1 MGKEIKMSETEAIET
16 LEVMV
21 DYMGVVRD
29 VVNSYINGEI
39 GLKELEDMRD
49 GLDSVLDSFGEVE

>member
-16 LEVMV
+16 LEVLV
-21 DYMGVVRD
+21 DYMSVVRD